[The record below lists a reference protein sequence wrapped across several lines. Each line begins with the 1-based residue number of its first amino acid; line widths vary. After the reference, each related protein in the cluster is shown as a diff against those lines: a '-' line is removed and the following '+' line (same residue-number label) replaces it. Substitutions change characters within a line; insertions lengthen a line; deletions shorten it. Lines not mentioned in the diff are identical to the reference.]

1 MNTGLIMILLGGFFG
16 LVGLICLIMGI
27 RSGRRAKQ
35 MEYSNT
41 QNMNQMQNQMRPQMN
56 PQMNNQGRK
65 PMNQNMGSDPFGN
78 DNNISN
84 GNIRKPNMVQP
95 NHSNDFD
102 PFANNAP
109 SERVRPQ
116 NSGRNND
123 DFDPFAPEPKPQ
135 NDYENEDFDPFVNS
149 PSDVN
154 RGVRPI
160 NNSFKM
166 PNLPDFQDEVD
177 DFKNSKFQNLD
188 SNFDA
193 GMGFEDSGDFDVGMG
208 FEEPKDNRKNSF
220 IDMDEDL
227 EDF

>member
-16 LVGLICLIMGI
+16 LIGIIVLIMGI

-35 MEYSNT
+35 MEYSNN
-41 QNMNQMQNQMRPQMN
+41 QNMNQMN
-56 PQMNNQGRK
+56 PQMNNQGLR
-65 PMNQNMGSDPFGN
+65 PMNQNMGSDPFDNG
-78 DNNISN
+78 NNIPN

-102 PFANNAP
+102 PFADNAP

-116 NSGRNND
+116 NSGRNNG
-123 DFDPFAPEPKPQ
+123 DFDPFAPNPKPQ

-154 RGVRPI
+154 RGVKPI

-166 PNLPDFQDEVD
+166 PNLPDFQNEVD
-177 DFKNSKFQNLD
+177 DFKNSKIQDLE
-188 SNFDA
+188 SNFDN
-193 GMGFEDSGDFDVGMG
+193 GMGYDNDFDVGMG
-208 FEEPKDNRKNSF
+208 FDEPMQVKNSNL